1 MGLVVNTNV
10 TSLIANRR
18 LTQNSKAVQRSLERL
33 ASGFKINRAAD
44 DAAGL
49 TISENLIGQVR
60 GMKKA
65 LQNTQDGIS
74 VLQIAE
80 GGLTVILNDLQR
92 MRELAVQAGSATNSQ
107 QQRNA
112 IGQEIRSLT
121 EDVNRIALATQ
132 FNGINLLDGSALSPP
147 SAIAPVIQV
156 GPGSNTATNTIDIS
170 NALTSAHG
178 DASPAV
184 GGIGIYD
191 SVGGTT
197 HFTSLN
203 NIFDPGTGLSLGLAT
218 TDNARSFLA
227 DADAAIQNITAQ
239 LATIGSF
246 QNQMESVTTN
256 LQIAIENFS
265 ASNSRIRDLDIAA
278 ESSILTQS
286 QILQQASVQVL
297 SQANTIPQLA
307 LTLLQQ

>member
-1 MGLVVNTNV
+1 MGIVVNTNV

-18 LTQNSKAVQRSLERL
+18 LAQNSRAVQRSLERL

-74 VLQIAE
+74 VLQITE
-80 GGLTVILNDLQR
+80 GALSVVLNDLQR
-92 MRELAVQAGSATNSQ
+92 MRELAVQAGNATNSQ

-121 EDVNRIALATQ
+121 DDVNRIALATA

-156 GPGSNTATNTIDIS
+156 GPGSNIATNTIDIS
-170 NALTSAHG
+170 NALVSAHG
-178 DASPAV
+178 DAAPAI

-191 SVGGTT
+191 TAGGTT

-203 NIFDPGTGLSLGLAT
+203 DIFNPATGVSTGLAT
-218 TDNARSFLA
+218 TA
-227 DADAAIQNITAQ
+227 DARAFITDMDAAIGRLTAQ
-239 LATIGSF
+239 MATIGSF

-265 ASNSRIRDLDIAA
+265 ASNSRIRDLDVAS
-278 ESSILTQS
+278 ESSTLTQN

-307 LTLLQQ
+307 LSLLQQ